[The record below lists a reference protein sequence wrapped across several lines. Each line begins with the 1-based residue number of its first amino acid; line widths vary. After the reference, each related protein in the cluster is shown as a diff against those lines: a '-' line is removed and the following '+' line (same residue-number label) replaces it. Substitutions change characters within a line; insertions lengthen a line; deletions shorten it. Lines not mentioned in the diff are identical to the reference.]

1 MKILMDGVEKEAVGH
16 FSSELNVLNIERAAP
31 RGKWVCIA
39 IVENGLRVSAHTIP
53 RAGLVEG
60 AKFRCGGIN
69 WEIPK
74 GKTP

>member
-16 FSSELNVLNIERAAP
+16 FSSELNTLNAECAAQ
-31 RGKWVCIA
+31 REKWVCIA